1 MIKVPTKK
9 QVDAALR
16 YYARS
21 RKQTSCAVESVP
33 PWCFLT
39 TGRSIEQATVVAA
52 REMGITQ
59 PAFRLSLFWAMRRIA
74 GGEQ

>member
-1 MIKVPTKK
+1 MTKAPTKK

-21 RKQTSCAVESVP
+21 RKQTSCKVEAVP

-39 TGRSIEQATVVAA
+39 PGRSIEQATVVAA
-52 REMGITQ
+52 RKLGIAQ
-59 PAFRLSLFWAMRRIA
+59 PAFVLSLFWAMRRIA